1 MPARILVVDRNEA
14 FATMLKE
21 MLEKDAGYDVEVAH
35 KGTDAL
41 ALLRRA
47 EFDLTIIDMDL
58 DPADM
63 GYRDLVL
70 LVRELEPSMRLILI
84 PLMGESLPAEALQLD
99 IQGALS
105 KPFFAD
111 DLLRSIKETL
121 ARPVYSQPL
130 PAAAPPPASHQ
141 APRPAL
147 DVQAMLGELARET
160 SAEAVLLVT
169 VSKGEEKIIASVGK
183 LDKARLRKL
192 AQLSINAIQAA
203 QATASLLDQSNRP
216 FEHNIFESDSVR
228 LYALALPDTNVL
240 ILAGPS
246 STPLGTIRHN
256 LRRTA
261 RDLTRPAGG

>member
-1 MPARILVVDRNEA
+1 
-14 FATMLKE
+14 
-21 MLEKDAGYDVEVAH
+21 VAH
-35 KGTDAL
+35 RGTDAL

-63 GYRDLVL
+63 GYRDLPL
-70 LVRELEPSMRLILI
+70 MVRELAPTMRLILI

-99 IQGALS
+99 IQGVLS

-111 DLLRSIKETL
+111 DLLRRIKETL
-121 ARPVYSQPL
+121 ARQVYPHPL
-130 PAAAPPPASHQ
+130 PPAAPPPAAHQ
-141 APRPAL
+141 ASQTDF
-147 DVQAMLGELARET
+147 DVQAALRELASET

-169 VSKGEEKIIASVGK
+169 VSKGEEKIIASVGI

-192 AQLSINAIQAA
+192 AQLSLDAIQAA
-203 QATASLLDQSNRP
+203 QATASLLDQPNKP

-228 LYALALPDTNVL
+228 LYVLALPDTNVL

-261 RDLTRPAGG
+261 RNLIGSTGG